1 MFKSLAEPNI
11 TKSYKLE
18 WVLNKNL
25 ESFPSAMFPK
35 LWNAI
40 EKVVYLGNKFSIKK
54 LISSAYFC
62 FCIHYP

>member
-18 WVLNKNL
+18 WVFNKNL
-25 ESFPSAMFPK
+25 ESIPSAMFPK

-40 EKVVYLGNKFSIKK
+40 EIDLKEIKSTK
-54 LISSAYFC
+54 IFEQ
-62 FCIHYP
+62 